1 MKNIIAYSMEK
12 LYKDLEEA
20 DELFLSSGMKDMEL
34 YEKQLAEAARK
45 AAAEHMAA
53 LYSDMDRMLCE
64 DISRAEKYI
73 IQRHDERQLLTTV
86 GPVCFTHTLFRSRKD
101 GTCHYLLDEW
111 MELDAHERLSS
122 RAEAEV
128 LAEAVK
134 TSYASA
140 ARVLGED
147 SLISKTAVM
156 DKVHGIQTELP
167 FPKPEKKKCVEYLYV
182 EADED
187 HIHKQEVT
195 GTEGISVS
203 LNRGYMT
210 RLLHHQHDNDRVYI
224 EKMQATIAS
233 IDIGKSLQS
242 EKESEE
248 FDKEKLEK

>member
-20 DELFLSSGMKDMEL
+20 DKLFLSSGMKDMEL
-34 YEKQLAEAARK
+34 YEKLAEAARK
-45 AAAEHMAA
+45 AAAAHGSP
-53 LYSDMDRMLCE
+53 YSDMDRMLCE
-64 DISRAEKYI
+64 DISRAEKYT

-167 FPKPEKKKCVEYLYV
+167 FPKPEKKSVNTFMLRQTRITFTSRRKRNRE
-182 EADED
+182 
-187 HIHKQEVT
+187 
-195 GTEGISVS
+195 EG
-203 LNRGYMT
+203 
-210 RLLHHQHDNDRVYI
+210 QHDREAVV
-224 EKMQATIAS
+224 S
-233 IDIGKSLQS
+233 V
-242 EKESEE
+242 
-248 FDKEKLEK
+248 

>member
-64 DISRAEKYI
+64 DISRAEKYT

-86 GPVCFTHTLFRSRKD
+86 GPVCFTHTLFRSCKD

-128 LAEAVK
+128 LAEADAMCQLRCYVK
-134 TSYASA
+134 DY
-140 ARVLGED
+140 GEEKI
-147 SLISKTAVM
+147 L
-156 DKVHGIQTELP
+156 ELV
-167 FPKPEKKKCVEYLYV
+167 KYRRS
-182 EADED
+182 
-187 HIHKQEVT
+187 HKQEEAT
-195 GTEGISVS
+195 GTEGISVRPNRVYMRS
-203 LNRGYMT
+203 L
-210 RLLHHQHDNDRVYI
+210 LLHSHDNDRVYI
-224 EKMQATIAS
+224 EKLQATIPS
-233 IDIGKSLQS
+233 IDIRK
-242 EKESEE
+242 
-248 FDKEKLEK
+248 KLAIRERLGGI